1 MRITSAPENANAV
14 AKTTGNKEQVQK
26 SFYQEGQIIE
36 GTVVDVD
43 DKVSIDFSG
52 RKLSFPKESVPDAA
66 RGQVRRFQV
75 LSSGSKGIALK
86 EVGAQTAGN
95 FGGVASL
102 KVDNMRILAAYEERE
117 ESEAKEEEEGAKR
130 ITGEDYEDLCKENY
144 TLEGFNL
151 TRLSRA
157 IERIK
162 TNRESRQEEISLRQE
177 RKKEEKDEIR
187 QMAEHALNNHPLAN
201 YLTSLLSQANIP
213 VTQEKIDE
221 LADALSR
228 GVEAVSTLDDK
239 AKAYLIGSEL
249 APDITNLYK
258 AAHSGAGKVE
268 ALSEEVWKELS
279 PSAEKVLAQAGLAA
293 DEEGLSNAR
302 WLMEHDLALTAE
314 NLIYKQELDELAKN
328 CPPEEILK
336 KAVETVANGETAAAT
351 ELSMKPGE
359 VLLEKRA
366 IRYVQEFAEILPETV
381 DAAAAKVKSEG
392 KDVGS
397 LSLSFL
403 KQVQNLLSEGRME
416 NVQIQDITARR
427 QLEEIRFMLTAQVGT
442 RLLHQGVRLDTD
454 GLEKIVNEL
463 REVENE
469 YYKNLYREVGGDV
482 TDTENIAL
490 LRETDEAVSQLKTA
504 PAYVLGVTFT
514 VRTVQTISTLSEVGE
529 QVKVQFEGA
538 MERYE
543 ALMTKPRADM
553 GDSIRTAFRNVDE
566 VLNGMGLEATPEN
579 SRAVRI
585 MAYSHIELTV
595 ENLDEMKFYDAK
607 VQSLLDNLNPAA
619 CASLIKKGINPLDM
633 PVDQLNAE
641 LVKLREEEGATTQ
654 EKYSNYLLMLDQKKE
669 LTSEERESY
678 IGIYRLLNQ
687 VTKSDGAAIGV
698 LAASKRE
705 VTLANLLSAVRT
717 RKKGSVDAT
726 VDDAFGGISASIQ
739 GKSIS
744 EQIGAAFAYG
754 QRMAER
760 AAEDLTPQKLDEIG
774 GSEAAMEMTMEE
786 ISRALKYADNS
797 SEAGQF
803 SAQRAEE
810 IVETVAG
817 SGAEQAF
824 LTRFSQEKSVRTIRA
839 ARHLLGGASVQE
851 RISQLAAQYGEE
863 AEFPEIDME
872 KAINSE
878 NLQNMVEE
886 WADSADKMIDTV
898 FDHRSLTGADSM
910 LLLSLQ
916 GAVKL
921 TRNLARKEF
930 YEIPLKGESGFV
942 KMNLTVMH
950 SGGAGGNVSIHFKAK
965 SSVQADGMTVME
977 DVDISLKI
985 ERQSVSGYIV
995 TGSRQ
1000 VLDNIQKKEER
1011 IRQSLMEQGFEVVR
1025 WNYGL
1030 LTKPAKLGEAQ
1041 GIPTAQN
1048 QPGDS
1053 AGTGV
1058 TRTDNLYL
1066 AARTVIKAAVE

>member
-1 MRITSAPENANAV
+1 MRITSAPENASAA
-14 AKTTGNKEQVQK
+14 AKTAANKEKVQK
-26 SFYQEGQIIE
+26 PLYQEGQIIE

-66 RGQVRRFQV
+66 KGQVRRFQV
-75 LSSGSKGIALK
+75 LSSGPKGIALK
-86 EVGAQTAGN
+86 EVGAQTAAN

-117 ESEAKEEEEGAKR
+117 QSEAKEEEDGAKR
-130 ITGEDYEDLCKENY
+130 LTGEDYKDLCEENY

-162 TNRESRQEEISLRQE
+162 TNRESREEEIGLRQE
-177 RKKEEKDEIR
+177 RKKQEKDDIR

-228 GVEAVSTLDDK
+228 GVEAVSALDDK
-239 AKAYLIGSEL
+239 AKAYLIGGEL

-258 AAHSGAGKVE
+258 AAHSGAGKVQ
-268 ALSEEVWKELS
+268 ALPEEVWEELA
-279 PSAEKVLAQAGLAA
+279 PAAEKVLAQAGLEA
-293 DEEGLSNAR
+293 DEKGLLNAR
-302 WLMEHDLALTAE
+302 WLMEHDLALTEE
-314 NLIYKQELDELAKN
+314 NLIYKQELDELSEN

-336 KAVETVANGETAAAT
+336 KAVETVAGGETAAAT
-351 ELSMKPGE
+351 ELSKKPGE
-359 VLLEKRA
+359 VLLEGRA
-366 IRYVQEFAEILPETV
+366 ARYVQEFAEILPETV

-392 KDVGS
+392 KDAGS
-397 LSLSFL
+397 VSLSFL
-403 KQVQNLLSEGRME
+403 KQVQSLLSEGRME
-416 NVQIQDITARR
+416 HVQIQDITARR
-427 QLEEIRFMLTAQVGT
+427 QLEEIRFMLTAQAGT
-442 RLLHQGVRLDTD
+442 RLLHQGIRLDTD
-454 GLEKIVNEL
+454 ELEKIVNGL

-469 YYKNLYREVGGDV
+469 YYRNLYREVGGDIA
-482 TDTENIAL
+482 DTENIAL
-490 LRETDEAVSQLKTA
+490 LRETDEAVSQLKAA

-514 VRTVQTISTLSEVGE
+514 VRTVQTVSSLSEAGG
-529 QVKVQFEGA
+529 QLAAQFEGA

-585 MAYSHIELTV
+585 MAYSHIELTG
-595 ENLDEMKFYDAK
+595 ENLDEMKLYDAK
-607 VQSLLDNLNPAA
+607 VQELVSNLNPAA

-633 PVDQLNAE
+633 PVDELNAE
-641 LVKLREEEGATTQ
+641 LTKLREEEGATTQ
-654 EKYSNYLLMLDQKKE
+654 EKYSNYLVMLDQKKE

-687 VTKSDGAAIGV
+687 VAKSDGAAIGV

-705 VTLANLLSAVRT
+705 ITLSNLLSAVRT
-717 RKKGSVDAT
+717 RKKGSVDAA
-726 VDDAFGGISASIQ
+726 VDDEFGGIFSNIQ

-744 EQIGAAFAYG
+744 DQIGAAFAYG
-754 QRMAER
+754 QRMAQA
-760 AAEDLTPQKLDEIG
+760 AAEELTPQKLDEIG
-774 GSEAAMEMTMEE
+774 GSEAAMEMTTEE
-786 ISRALKYADNS
+786 ISRALKHTDNS
-797 SEAGQF
+797 SESEQF
-803 SAQRAEE
+803 SAQRAAE

-824 LTRFSQEKSVRTIRA
+824 LSRFSQEKSVRTIRA
-839 ARHLLGGASVQE
+839 ARHILGGASVQG
-851 RISQLAAQYGEE
+851 RIRELAAKYGEE
-863 AEFPEIDME
+863 TDFPEIDME
-872 KAINSE
+872 KAVNSE
-878 NLQNMVEE
+878 NLQNMVEK

-898 FDHRSLTGADSM
+898 FDNLSLTGADSM

-921 TRNLARKEF
+921 TRNLAKQEF

-942 KMNLTVMH
+942 KMNLTVVH
-950 SGGAGGNVSIHFKAK
+950 SGSAGGNVSIHFKAK
-965 SSVQADGMTVME
+965 GSVQTDGMTVME

-985 ERQSVSGYIV
+985 EKQSVSGYVV

-1000 VLDNIQKKEER
+1000 ALDNMQEKEEQ
-1011 IRQSLMEQGFEVVR
+1011 IRQSLMEQGFEVVH

-1030 LTKPAKLGEAQ
+1030 QTKPAKSGEVQ
-1041 GIPTAQN
+1041 GIPAVQK
-1048 QPGDS
+1048 QPEDS